1 MKKIKF
7 LIYIVFITN
16 ILTAQQTI
24 SSAGGDVI
32 GNGGSSSYTIGQFM
46 YTTIVNDAG
55 SVAQGIQQSIE
66 IYSLSNRNL
75 YSVSLEAVIYPNP
88 TSEFVMLSVNKNKF
102 SDLYYFVYDLQ
113 GRLRKSGE
121 VNKEETYISLEK
133 MESGIFLFEVK
144 KDNQGLRTFK
154 LIKK

>member
-1 MKKIKF
+1 M
-7 LIYIVFITN
+7 
-16 ILTAQQTI
+16 
-24 SSAGGDVI
+24 
-32 GNGGSSSYTIGQFM
+32 
-46 YTTIVNDAG
+46 
-55 SVAQGIQQSIE
+55 
-66 IYSLSNRNL
+66 
-75 YSVSLEAVIYPNP
+75 YSVRLEAVIYPNP